1 MYTVGLDVD
10 TRAYFTSATMVIA
23 VPTGIKVFSW
33 LATMWGGSLNMK
45 TPLIFSVGFIFL
57 FTLGGVTG
65 VMLANAG
72 VDVAFH
78 DTYYVVAHFHYV
90 LSMGAVFGL
99 FAGFYYWIEKIVG
112 LRYDQTLGNLHF
124 AVFFVG
130 VNLTFFP
137 MHFLGLSGMP
147 RRIPDFPDF
156 YAGWN
161 QVASI
166 GSTISVIAS
175 FIFFYTVYDL
185 LCYGEKGLHLS
196 WNNDKLIWF
205 YIRKLILGNR
215 LVFSSSKYFDSGSY
229 YLLGFQDPA
238 SPVMGG
244 IISLLCGFE
253 VDARN
258 SSNLQF
264 YIRLVFSSSKYF
276 DSGSNYQ
283 LGFQD
288 PASPVM
294 DGIISLHHDIMF
306 FLVVI
311 VIFVFW
317 MLSRIIFLFDIS
329 RNPIPSRVTHNTQL
343 EIIWT
348 TIPALVLL
356 LLAIP
361 SFSLLYAIDEL
372 TYPEITIKAIGN
384 QWFWSYE
391 YADLNREI
399 AFDSYLILEDD
410 LSLGHFRLLE
420 VDNRL
425 VIPVETQ
432 VRLLFSSNDVLH
444 SFAVPS
450 LGLKM
455 DAAPGRLNQMSLWIN
470 RIGTY
475 YGQCSEICGLRH
487 GFMPIVIDAV
497 SFKDFLG
504 YLDNYIVPG
513 VDSEFCEKYNNFI
526 KTTFIVKI
534 LLYDKPF
541 IVKLLD
547 LKN

>member
-1 MYTVGLDVD
+1 
-10 TRAYFTSATMVIA
+10 
-23 VPTGIKVFSW
+23 
-33 LATMWGGSLNMK
+33 
-45 TPLIFSVGFIFL
+45 
-57 FTLGGVTG
+57 
-65 VMLANAG
+65 
-72 VDVAFH
+72 VAFH

-205 YIRKLILGNR
+205 YIRKLILGN
-215 LVFSSSKYFDSGSY
+215 
-229 YLLGFQDPA
+229 
-238 SPVMGG
+238 
-244 IISLLCGFE
+244 
-253 VDARN
+253 
-258 SSNLQF
+258 
-264 YIRLVFSSSKYF
+264 RLVFSSSKYF

-497 SFKDFLG
+497 NFKDFLG

-526 KTTFIVKI
+526 KT
-534 LLYDKPF
+534 
-541 IVKLLD
+541 
-547 LKN
+547 NS

>member
-1 MYTVGLDVD
+1 
-10 TRAYFTSATMVIA
+10 
-23 VPTGIKVFSW
+23 
-33 LATMWGGSLNMK
+33 
-45 TPLIFSVGFIFL
+45 
-57 FTLGGVTG
+57 
-65 VMLANAG
+65 
-72 VDVAFH
+72 
-78 DTYYVVAHFHYV
+78 
-90 LSMGAVFGL
+90 
-99 FAGFYYWIEKIVG
+99 
-112 LRYDQTLGNLHF
+112 
-124 AVFFVG
+124 
-130 VNLTFFP
+130 
-137 MHFLGLSGMP
+137 MP

-215 LVFSSSKYFDSGSY
+215 LVFSSSKYFDSGS
-229 YLLGFQDPA
+229 D
-238 SPVMGG
+238 
-244 IISLLCGFE
+244 
-253 VDARN
+253 
-258 SSNLQF
+258 
-264 YIRLVFSSSKYF
+264 
-276 DSGSNYQ
+276 YQ

-311 VIFVFW
+311 IIFVFW

-526 KTTFIVKI
+526 KT
-534 LLYDKPF
+534 
-541 IVKLLD
+541 
-547 LKN
+547 NS